1 MGFIGGCA
9 NSTPIHDSAESAKK
23 TLDAIKQSLPVECKT
38 ATINAQIEAL
48 DAQINNIPSM
58 CQAQIA
64 PIEAERD
71 KLRLIVGVL
80 AGVLMYTFL
89 RK

>member
-9 NSTPIHDSAESAKK
+9 NSTPIHDSTESAKK
-23 TLDAIKQSLPVECKT
+23 TLDAIKHSLPTECKT

-71 KLRLIVGVL
+71 KLRLVVGVL
-80 AGVLMYTFL
+80 AGVLMYIFL